1 MDETFLDGETKRV
14 AKTFLAR
21 KIRTEEG
28 KAGKIEGG
36 EERRR
41 GEQVSREGEKEGN
54 GSGETMEK
62 VGG

>member
-1 MDETFLDGETKRV
+1 MDETFLDGETRREDV
-14 AKTFLAR
+14 SRAKNSNGRGKGR
-21 KIRTEEG
+21 KNREERR
-28 KAGKIEGG
+28 G
-36 EERRR
+36 EERR

>member
-28 KAGKIEGG
+28 KAGKIEERRG

-41 GEQVSREGEKEGN
+41 ASFSRREKEGN